1 MVEQRKSTYRRP
13 ASKEARER
21 ANAYLRRYRAEHPER
36 VRAWRNAYILRK
48 AARILAE
55 QADHKGGEQH
65 AGH

>member
-1 MVEQRKSTYRRP
+1 MAEQQRKSTYRRP

-48 AARILAE
+48 AARLTAE
-55 QADHKGGEQH
+55 QAEQ
-65 AGH
+65 AKAE